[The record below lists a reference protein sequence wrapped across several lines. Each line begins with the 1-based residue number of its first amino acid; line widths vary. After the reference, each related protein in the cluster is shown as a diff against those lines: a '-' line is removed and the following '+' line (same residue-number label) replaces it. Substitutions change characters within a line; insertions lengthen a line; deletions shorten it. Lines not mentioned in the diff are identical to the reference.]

1 MNKSTTK
8 TSNLSK
14 VSNNKKN
21 NLENIARE
29 KIKNMSI
36 NDKANSIYES
46 SRFIFMIISI
56 TLITLLININAILW
70 IKKLEKIN
78 CACSEHWMRKYI
90 EYYLYIIVP
99 IQIIN
104 ILIYIYLYSTN
115 NMKDLNFNNTNNTLL
130 KAYLS
135 FTQFLA
141 FIGTINIFLVIIFI
155 NRLKEIN
162 CYCSEDI
169 KREVY
174 YIYNIILLSII
185 CIYLFFAFIG
195 AMLYIYNY

>member
-21 NLENIARE
+21 NLANITRE

-36 NDKANSIYES
+36 NDNANSIYES
-46 SRFIFMIISI
+46 SRFLFMIISI